1 MKKAIALMILL
12 ALSITI
18 CFPTF
23 AHSGTLTNTFDKTTR
38 NGITY
43 IGTEQTG

>member
-1 MKKAIALMILL
+1 MKKVIAFIVLI

-38 NGITY
+38 NGIT
-43 IGTEQTG
+43 